1 MRLEAKPIPFGTDTV
16 YITVEGRDARAYA
29 RKNIT
34 APALLSDTAVA
45 LIRKSIL
52 AVLLQ
57 KIIDISEGQISVMS
71 GIGPYSQIPPGGKDV
86 TVFICWE
93 RPVSFTDFL
102 PFIRIE
108 TQRPVKQ
115 LFRLRSFFYLIKNDC
130 FSCRIVA

>member
-1 MRLEAKPIPFGTDTV
+1 MRLEAKPVPFGTDTV

-34 APALLSDTAVA
+34 APSLLSDTAVA

-57 KIIDISEGQISVMS
+57 KIIDISEGQLPVMS

-86 TVFICWE
+86 AVFILLLSAK
-93 RPVSFTDFL
+93 P
-102 PFIRIE
+102 
-108 TQRPVKQ
+108 
-115 LFRLRSFFYLIKNDC
+115 
-130 FSCRIVA
+130 